1 MLVGFFMAQML
12 IVFVWRALI
21 EVTNN
26 ELVLQDNVVL
36 QLIISAG
43 AYVLALALI
52 VGLPKLFGID
62 ASRGLKK
69 QLGLVRRIQLRD
81 AGYAVLGYGGYFF
94 LTLAFVGIV
103 QVIWREFPYDQ
114 VQQVGFDGL
123 SIPLHYVLAFIA
135 LVIIAPVAEEL
146 LFRGYFYGM
155 IRKHIGF
162 ISSTLITSLI
172 FALVHFQWNV
182 GVDVFA
188 LSLVLCY
195 LREHTGALWASIG
208 LHMIK
213 NAIAF
218 SLLFL
223 QPHILQLFM

>member
-1 MLVGFFMAQML
+1 MLVGFFMAQMM
-12 IVFVWRALI
+12 IVYVWRALI
-21 EVTNN
+21 EITKN
-26 ELVLQDNVVL
+26 EQILQDNVLL
-36 QLIISAG
+36 QLIVSAS
-43 AYVLALALI
+43 AYALALVLI
-52 VGLPKLFGID
+52 VGLPKLFGLDNEKSI
-62 ASRGLKK
+62 KK

-81 AGYAVLGYGGYFF
+81 GGYAVLGYGGYFF

-103 QVIWREFPYDQ
+103 QLLWQEFPYDQ
-114 VQQVGFDGL
+114 VQQIGFDGI
-123 SIPLHYVLAFIA
+123 STPFQYALAFIA
-135 LVIIAPVAEEL
+135 LVVIAPFVEEL

-162 ISSTLITSLI
+162 LASSLITSLL
-172 FALVHFQWNV
+172 FGLVHFQWNIA
-182 GVDVFA
+182 VDVFA

-195 LREHTGALWASIG
+195 LREQTGAIWASIG

-223 QPHILQLFM
+223 QPQILQIFM